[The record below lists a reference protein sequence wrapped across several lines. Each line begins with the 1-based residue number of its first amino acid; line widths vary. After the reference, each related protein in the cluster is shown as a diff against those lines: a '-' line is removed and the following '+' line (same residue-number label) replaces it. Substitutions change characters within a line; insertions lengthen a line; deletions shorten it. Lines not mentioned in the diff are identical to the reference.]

1 MAWIGMIIGG
11 KAIPLYTSARDI
23 GNIAAGIVAAKNG
36 ISWSAA
42 RIAFDAYQSRNGLQV
57 EGISTRNAEY
67 YGWSQMYSHSNGRY
81 EAANMGASIK
91 SFLVKCF
98 IQYSIYF
105 RYEIRKNIVGFT
117 ALYVFLMQE

>member
-1 MAWIGMIIGG
+1 MARSWTECMAWIGMIIGG

-42 RIAFDAYQSRNGLQV
+42 RIAFDAYQSRNELQV

-91 SFLVKCF
+91 SFFSKMF
-98 IQYSIYF
+98 YSIL
-105 RYEIRKNIVGFT
+105 NIF
-117 ALYVFLMQE
+117 

>member
-1 MAWIGMIIGG
+1 MVALWQKAPMSQSRDTSIMARSW
-11 KAIPLYTSARDI
+11 TEC
-23 GNIAAGIVAAKNG
+23 

-57 EGISTRNAEY
+57 EGISTGNAEY

-91 SFLVKCF
+91 SFFSKMF
-98 IQYSIYF
+98 YSIL
-105 RYEIRKNIVGFT
+105 NIF
-117 ALYVFLMQE
+117 

>member
-1 MAWIGMIIGG
+1 MARSWTECM
-11 KAIPLYTSARDI
+11 A
-23 GNIAAGIVAAKNG
+23 
-36 ISWSAA
+36 WSAA

-91 SFLVKCF
+91 SFFSKMF
-98 IQYSIYF
+98 YSILNIF